1 MRILGIDYGD
11 ARVGIAV
18 SDLLGFMAQGV
29 RTIKNRGTE
38 KLLTELKEILDEYK
52 PEKIVIG
59 LPKNMDGS
67 EGFAAQRTYNF
78 CELLKTLNIKLS
90 LVDERLSSVEAQK
103 ILLAN
108 GKHAKDIKDKVD
120 MQAAAIILE
129 TYIRSK
135 NAG

>member
-67 EGFAAQRTYNF
+67 EGLTQRTNLPTY
-78 CELLKTLNIKLS
+78 LKQYMTAKLYFGMK
-90 LVDERLSSVEAQK
+90 DFRLSVRQ
-103 ILLAN
+103 
-108 GKHAKDIKDKVD
+108 GF
-120 MQAAAIILE
+120 
-129 TYIRSK
+129 
-135 NAG
+135 

>member
-59 LPKNMDGS
+59 LP
-67 EGFAAQRTYNF
+67 EVRGFVLTQRTNF
-78 CELLKTLNIKLS
+78 PTYLKQYMTAKLYFGMK
-90 LVDERLSSVEAQK
+90 DFRLSVRQ
-103 ILLAN
+103 
-108 GKHAKDIKDKVD
+108 GF
-120 MQAAAIILE
+120 
-129 TYIRSK
+129 
-135 NAG
+135 

>member
-59 LPKNMDGS
+59 LPKNMDGRV
-67 EGFAAQRTYNF
+67 FVLTQRTN
-78 CELLKTLNIKLS
+78 LPTHLKQYMTAKLYFGMK
-90 LVDERLSSVEAQK
+90 DFRLSVRQ
-103 ILLAN
+103 
-108 GKHAKDIKDKVD
+108 GF
-120 MQAAAIILE
+120 
-129 TYIRSK
+129 
-135 NAG
+135 

>member
-67 EGFAAQRTYNF
+67 EGFRVDATHELFAGRTYGF
-78 CELLKTLNIKLS
+78 YFFF
-90 LVDERLSSVEAQK
+90 
-103 ILLAN
+103 
-108 GKHAKDIKDKVD
+108 H
-120 MQAAAIILE
+120 M
-129 TYIRSK
+129 
-135 NAG
+135 

>member
-59 LPKNMDGS
+59 LPKNM
-67 EGFAAQRTYNF
+67 EVRGFVLTQRTNLPTY
-78 CELLKTLNIKLS
+78 LKQYMTAKLYFGMK
-90 LVDERLSSVEAQK
+90 DFHLSVRQ
-103 ILLAN
+103 
-108 GKHAKDIKDKVD
+108 GF
-120 MQAAAIILE
+120 
-129 TYIRSK
+129 
-135 NAG
+135 

>member
-67 EGFAAQRTYNF
+67 EGFRVDATHEFADA
-78 CELLKTLNIKLS
+78 LKQYMTAKLYFGMK
-90 LVDERLSSVEAQK
+90 DFRLSVRQ
-103 ILLAN
+103 
-108 GKHAKDIKDKVD
+108 GF
-120 MQAAAIILE
+120 
-129 TYIRSK
+129 
-135 NAG
+135 

>member
-67 EGFAAQRTYNF
+67 EGFRVDATHEFADA
-78 CELLKTLNIKLS
+78 LKTIYDGEI
-90 LVDERLSSVEAQK
+90 VFWDERLSSVGAARF
-103 ILLAN
+103 LN
-108 GKHAKDIKDKVD
+108 GNKYTRKRKRCIDTV
-120 MQAAAIILE
+120 AAHN
-129 TYIRSK
+129 T
-135 NAG
+135 

>member
-67 EGFAAQRTYNF
+67 DGEIVFW
-78 CELLKTLNIKLS
+78 
-90 LVDERLSSVEAQK
+90 DERLSSVGAARFLNET
-103 ILLAN
+103 N
-108 GKHAKDIKDKVD
+108 TRGKKRKDVLDTV
-120 MQAAAIILE
+120 AACIILDG
-129 TYIRSK
+129 YLSSQK
-135 NAG
+135 NK

>member
-1 MRILGIDYGD
+1 MRILVIDYGD